1 MVIHRNI
8 KAADE
13 TKLEKIML
21 SGNPF
26 LLILGIISILIFFT
40 LLRTRASKKQ
50 VQRNNR
56 ADYSWYW
63 SNNRKKKKEENII
76 DGVAEEIKDDKD

>member
-13 TKLEKIML
+13 TKLKKIML

-26 LLILGIISILIFFT
+26 LLILGVISILIFFT

-50 VQRNNR
+50 MQRNNR

-63 SNNRKKKKEENII
+63 SNNRQRKKEENII
-76 DGVAEEIKDDKD
+76 DGVAEEIKDEK

>member
-1 MVIHRNI
+1 LVIHRNI

-13 TKLEKIML
+13 TKLKKIML

-26 LLILGIISILIFFT
+26 LLILGVISILIFFT

-50 VQRNNR
+50 MQRNNR

-63 SNNRKKKKEENII
+63 SNNRQRKKEENII
-76 DGVAEEIKDDKD
+76 DGVAEEIKDEK

>member
-1 MVIHRNI
+1 
-8 KAADE
+8 
-13 TKLEKIML
+13 ML

-26 LLILGIISILIFFT
+26 LLILGGISILIFFS

-50 VQRNNR
+50 TQRNNR

-63 SNNRKKKKEENII
+63 SKNISKKKKENII
-76 DGVAEEIKDDKD
+76 EAEVEEVKDDKEK

>member
-1 MVIHRNI
+1 
-8 KAADE
+8 
-13 TKLEKIML
+13 ML

-26 LLILGIISILIFFT
+26 LLILGVISILVFFT

-50 VQRNNR
+50 MQRNNR

-63 SNNRKKKKEENII
+63 SYNRKKKKEENII
-76 DGVAEEIKDDKD
+76 DGVSEEIKDEK